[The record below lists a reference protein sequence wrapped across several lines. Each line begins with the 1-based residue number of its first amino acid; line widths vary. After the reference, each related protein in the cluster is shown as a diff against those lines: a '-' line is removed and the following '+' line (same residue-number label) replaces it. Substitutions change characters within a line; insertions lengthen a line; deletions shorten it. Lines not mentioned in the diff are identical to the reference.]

1 MKLNPIKLI
10 IAKDTE
16 ICKEQL
22 QWGIAKTPFGNCA
35 ISFWKESVYEL
46 SFIQYLEGFTLP
58 WKRND
63 ELANTVIQQIL
74 SDDTSEITLVLQGTD
89 FQVTVWKA
97 LLSIPYGTTC
107 SYHELAAYIQMPR
120 ATRAV
125 ASAIA
130 KNKIAL
136 LIPCHRVIASGGS
149 LGGFGG
155 GLWRKE
161 KLLELERQ

>member
-89 FQVTVWKA
+89 FQVTVWKG

-136 LIPCHRVIASGGS
+136 LIPCHRVILANGS
-149 LGGFGG
+149 IGQYRWGAEI
-155 GLWRKE
+155 KQT
-161 KLLELERQ
+161 LLRWERD

>member
-74 SDDTSEITLVLQGTD
+74 SDDTSEITLVLQGTE
-89 FQVTVWKA
+89 FQVSVWKA

-136 LIPCHRVIASGGS
+136 LIPCHRVILANGS
-149 LGGFGG
+149 IGQYRWGAEI
-155 GLWRKE
+155 KQT
-161 KLLELERQ
+161 LLRWERD